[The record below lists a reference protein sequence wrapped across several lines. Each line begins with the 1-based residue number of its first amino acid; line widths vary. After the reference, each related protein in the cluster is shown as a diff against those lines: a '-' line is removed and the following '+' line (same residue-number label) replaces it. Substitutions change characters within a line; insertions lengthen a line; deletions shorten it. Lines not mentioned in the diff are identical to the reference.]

1 MRCFE
6 WIYMIA
12 VVYFFHDDGREK
24 RLLLKATLS
33 IGNCSGVFEDDEE
46 DFDDVGDVSSRRGHG

>member
-1 MRCFE
+1 
-6 WIYMIA
+6 MIA
-12 VVYFFHDDGREK
+12 VVYFFHDDCREK